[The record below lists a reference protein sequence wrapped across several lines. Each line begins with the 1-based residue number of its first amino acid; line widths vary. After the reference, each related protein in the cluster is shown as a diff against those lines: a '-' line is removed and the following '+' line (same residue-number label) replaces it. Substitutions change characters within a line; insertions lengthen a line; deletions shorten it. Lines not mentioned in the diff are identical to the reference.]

1 MASHFLLLLS
11 SLIAAIAIIPVLYS
25 FNIAVLPTTPL
36 VASQLQKSSSF
47 WTTGADMPTPRTD
60 FTGAV
65 LNGSVYVIGGFDSEG
80 ATKDTVEVYD
90 PKTDKW
96 NTASP

>member
-1 MASHFLLLLS
+1 
-11 SLIAAIAIIPVLYS
+11 
-25 FNIAVLPTTPL
+25 
-36 VASQLQKSSSF
+36 
-47 WTTGADMPTPRTD
+47 MPTPRTD